1 MTDDQAGTPR
11 AGAAMAATARKLD
24 RDPRLLTLLQRA
36 RRLLPG
42 DERFGDP
49 LSMAGTQQRHAV
61 GRRLAEITAER
72 PGVLREVGFSAL
84 QVWQA
89 LSEAQGRGH
98 GDAEL
103 AIVFTDLVEFS
114 TWAVEAGNDQVL
126 ELIRDVAEA
135 IEPPVS
141 DRRGRVVKRLGDGMM
156 AVFSDPS
163 DALDAIFEARERLA
177 AVQVPGYE
185 PHIRAGMHFG
195 SPRRIS
201 GDYLGVDVNIA
212 ARVAGEA
219 GADELL
225 VSDRALARLDQEVLS
240 VRRKRLFRVK
250 GVPKDVTVYSVAP
263 VS

>member
-1 MTDDQAGTPR
+1 MPEEAEGASRPGTR
-11 AGAAMAATARKLD
+11 FAATARKLD

-49 LSMAGTQQRHAV
+49 LSTAGAAQRDMV
-61 GRRLAEITAER
+61 GRRLAEVTAER
-72 PGVLREVGFSAL
+72 PGVLRELGFSAL

-98 GDAEL
+98 GDDEV
-103 AIVFTDLVEFS
+103 AIVFTDLVDFS
-114 TWAVEAGNDQVL
+114 TWALDAGDDQVL

-135 IEPPVS
+135 IEPPVAEH
-141 DRRGRVVKRLGDGMM
+141 RGRVVKRLGDGMM
-156 AVFSDPS
+156 AVFTDPA
-163 DALDAIFEARERLA
+163 DGLA
-177 AVQVPGYE
+177 AVVEARRRLASVQVGGYL
-185 PHIRAGMHFG
+185 PQMRAGMHFG
-195 SPRRIS
+195 RPRRIS

-225 VSDRALARLDQEVLS
+225 VSDRALTRLDQEVLS

-250 GVPKDVTVYSVAP
+250 GVPKDVAVYSVAP
-263 VS
+263 AS

>member
-1 MTDDQAGTPR
+1 MSDDGTKQKAGTT
-11 AGAAMAATARKLD
+11 MAATARKLD
-24 RDPRLLTLLQRA
+24 RDPRLLTFLQRA

-49 LSMAGTQQRHAV
+49 LSTAGSQQRHLV
-61 GRRLAEITAER
+61 GRRLAELTAER

-98 GDAEL
+98 GEDEL
-103 AIVFTDLVEFS
+103 AIVFTDLVDFS
-114 TWAVEAGNDQVL
+114 TWALDAGDDQVL
-126 ELIRDVAEA
+126 ELIRDVSQA

-141 DRRGRVVKRLGDGMM
+141 DHGGRVVKRLGDGMM
-156 AVFSDPS
+156 AVFTEPADG
-163 DALDAIFEARERLA
+163 LDAIFAARERLA
-177 AVQVPGYE
+177 SVRAGGYE
-185 PHIRAGMHFG
+185 PRIRAGMHFG
-195 SPRRIS
+195 RPRRIS

-212 ARVAGEA
+212 ARVADEA

-225 VSDRALARLDQEVLS
+225 VSDRALARLDQEVLN

-250 GVPKDVTVYSVAP
+250 GVPKDITVHSVAP
-263 VS
+263 GS